1 MNDSSSQRSVD
12 IQDAFAEQVLESP
25 HNWLHQN
32 NIANYSYRHI
42 NGHQRQMVH
51 PN

>member
-12 IQDAFAEQVLESP
+12 IQDAFAEQVNDSP
-25 HNWLHQN
+25 HNLLNKN

-42 NGHQRQMVH
+42 NGHQG
-51 PN
+51 